1 MDIKKQ
7 PFGQTNDMTGVDL
20 YKLINLNGT
29 EVRITN
35 YGATLVALTVAD
47 RAGKPAD
54 VVLGYDS
61 LAEYISGKY
70 YFGCIAGRYANRIAG
85 GKFRLNG
92 TEYVLAR
99 NDAENHL
106 HGGIT
111 GFDKVVWQAQ
121 EDVNDD
127 GKRLI
132 LSYLS
137 KDGEEGYPGNLSVTV
152 IYALT
157 DKNEFRIDFSAAVD
171 KITVVNLTNHA
182 YFNLAGAGCGD
193 ILNHDLMIHADQF
206 TPTDD
211 RLIPTGD
218 LKSIKG
224 TPMDFTRPQKI
235 GARIE
240 QNDEQLRVAKGYD
253 QNWVLNKN
261 EGVLGLAARVSEPDS
276 GRIMEVFTT
285 QPGIQF
291 YSGNLLDNQINGK
304 TGRKYHHRGGFCLE
318 TQHFPDSPNQP
329 DFPSTVL
336 DPGSKYEHT
345 TIYKFTTE

>member
-1 MDIKKQ
+1 MDFKKQ
-7 PFGQTNDMTGVDL
+7 PFGQTDDMTCVDL
-20 YKLINLNGT
+20 YKLTNVNGT
-29 EVRITN
+29 EARITN

-47 RAGKPAD
+47 RDGKPAD
-54 VVLGYDS
+54 VILGYDS
-61 LAEYISGKY
+61 LPEYIKGKY
-70 YFGCIAGRYANRIAG
+70 YFGCIAGRYANRIAD

-92 TEYVLAR
+92 TEHILAQ
-99 NDAENHL
+99 NDAGNHL

-127 GKRLI
+127 DKRLI

-152 IYALT
+152 IYTLT
-157 DKNEFRIDFSAAVD
+157 DTNELRIDYSAAVD

-182 YFNLAGAGCGD
+182 YFNLAGAGCGN

-206 TPTDD
+206 TPTDR

-218 LKSIKG
+218 LKSVKG
-224 TPMDFTRPQKI
+224 TPMDFTRPRKI
-235 GARIE
+235 GARID
-240 QNDEQLRVAKGYD
+240 QNYEQLRLAKGYD

-261 EGVLGLAARVSEPDS
+261 EGILGLAARVSEPES

-291 YSGNLLDNQINGK
+291 YSGNFLGNQINGRA
-304 TGRKYHHRGGFCLE
+304 GQKYNHRGGFCLE
-318 TQHFPDSPNQP
+318 TQHFPDSPNKP
-329 DFPSTVL
+329 DFPSTIL
-336 DPGSKYEHT
+336 KPGSTYEQT
-345 TIYKFTTE
+345 TIYKFSV